1 MADNNPLRGAYLTC
15 SNEIRRLVVRA
26 SVVNHQSNAEIANNF
41 RISTRTVQRIL
52 EKYHRTEQTDKLPR
66 GGNKPFK

>member
-15 SNEIRRLVVRA
+15 SNEIRRLVIRA
-26 SVVNHQSNAEIANNF
+26 STEYNQSNSFIANLF
-41 RISTRTVQRIL
+41 KISLKTVQRIL
-52 EKYHRTEQTDKLPR
+52 FKFRETEETDKLPR

>member
-15 SNEIRRLVVRA
+15 SNEIRRLVVR
-26 SVVNHQSNAEIANNF
+26 SSIEYNQSNSYIANFF
-41 RISTRTVQRIL
+41 RISKKTVQRIL
-52 EKYHRTEQTDKLPR
+52 FKFRETEEIDKLPR